1 MNRRAYQQEL
11 MQIVLSIPEARRA
24 EFFQI
29 FLEKEKNPVLAFGW
43 NAWLGWLGA
52 DRFYN
57 GQALLG
63 VLKLLTIGGFG
74 LWVIVDWF
82 LAGGTARDQS
92 IKAARDLRDS
102 MRA

>member
-11 MQIVLSIPEARRA
+11 MQIVTSIPESRRA
-24 EFFQI
+24 EYLQI
-29 FLEKEKNPVLAFGW
+29 FLEKEKNPVVAFGW
-43 NAWLGWLGA
+43 NAFLGYFGA

-63 VLKLLTIGGFG
+63 VIKLLTFGGLG
-74 LWVIVDWF
+74 LWVLVDCF
-82 LAGGTARDQS
+82 LAPGIARDQS
-92 IKAARDLRDS
+92 IQAARSLRDS

>member
-11 MQIVLSIPEARRA
+11 MQIVLSIPEARRV

-29 FLEKEKNPVLAFGW
+29 YLEKEKNPVLAFGW
-43 NAWLGWLGA
+43 NIWLGFLGA

-57 GQALLG
+57 GQVILG
-63 VLKLLTIGGFG
+63 VLKLLTCGGFG
-74 LWVIVDWF
+74 VWVIVDWF
-82 LAGGTARDQS
+82 LAAGTARDQS
-92 IKAARDLRDS
+92 IKAARSLRDS